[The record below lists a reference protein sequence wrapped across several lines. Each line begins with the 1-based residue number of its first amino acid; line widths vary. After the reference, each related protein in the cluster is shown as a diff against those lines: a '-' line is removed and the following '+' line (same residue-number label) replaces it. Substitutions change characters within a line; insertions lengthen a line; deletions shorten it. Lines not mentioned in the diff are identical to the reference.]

1 MFRKQCEKNVL
12 SIIGNDIYLLFRF
25 FVEILKAN
33 GPLPIDDSQIQQE
46 MEVFPFEAVERI
58 KQVGGLADFLKQSLQ
73 FAVIDD
79 VIALLSDSKK
89 ARQLALKRRKEKE
102 AQGYQPTGLSAWKTV
117 GKGVNNI
124 DSLSE
129 SVTPNESFP
138 SLYDSA
144 VPTTPSVSNN
154 SSVPST
160 LPSLPRTL
168 NSVSSVDSTSSLGKS
183 SRSLSAASK
192 ASAGSQW
199 SAVVNSYDVKHVKTP
214 DVKMTLSTMDT
225 VDDILIETPKASKK
239 SSIDD
244 IDDFDDISDT
254 GSDYRMSENSGSVK
268 YDQRLGVNMEK
279 LGNNLSRSSSKSDLS
294 DSIRSD
300 FSAGGTTE
308 PKPLKPLN
316 VGLGGIGLLGTK
328 KGSGIFGDKIE
339 KDFDSSS
346 SVFSKDENESGS
358 RNSAQSSSSEVQ
370 KAGEEF
376 IRKSDEKFVSEL
388 AESVVDKLYEG
399 KYVSE
404 QERMNTLSRVSADIW
419 KDFERSAKAQKTSKS
434 NLRNT
439 TPEPGVDYSKNM
451 GKFAA
456 DYMKKHYDE
465 SSTSET
471 SPISNITSVYPQ
483 KTNTGLDAF
492 QTNSGFNSMLHLPSS
507 ADSSNPLSSS
517 PQPSFLPSQ
526 SSTSESS
533 GYNLFSGPSWSFNS
547 FGSSGNSP
555 GQVRGPGPL
564 ISNPA
569 FPLQQPRPPAP
580 GTYIQPPISASS
592 FYKSHIQNVQNTGFP
607 APDCPSPL
615 LTGMP
620 AEMVNSANTDQCTK
634 VGTGHL
640 VNRETMTDICEPYKT
655 EYLKL
660 KEERER
666 MFKMMTGNK
675 VVYDELLKEYK
686 AKEQEIQVN
695 RG

>member
-1 MFRKQCEKNVL
+1 MIRNLL
-12 SIIGNDIYLLFRF
+12 SRIGNDIYLPSRF

-33 GPLPIDDSQIQQE
+33 GPLPIDDSKIQQE

-89 ARQLALKRRKEKE
+89 ARLLALERRKEKE
-102 AQGYQPTGLSAWKTV
+102 AQGYQPTSLSAWKTV

-144 VPTTPSVSNN
+144 LSSTPSISN
-154 SSVPST
+154 STSLPST
-160 LPSLPRTL
+160 LPSFPRSL
-168 NSVSSVDSTSSLGKS
+168 NSVSSVDSTSSFEKPSHLIS
-183 SRSLSAASK
+183 TASK
-192 ASAGSQW
+192 APAGSQW

-214 DVKMTLSTMDT
+214 ELKMTLSSMDT
-225 VDDILIETPKASKK
+225 IDDILLEMPKK

-254 GSDYRMSENSGSVK
+254 GSDYRMSENSGSGVK
-268 YDQRLGVNMEK
+268 HGHRLGVNMEK
-279 LGNNLSRSSSKSDLS
+279 LGNDLSRSSSKSDLS

-308 PKPLKPLN
+308 PIPLKPLS
-316 VGLGGIGLLGTK
+316 VGFGGIGLIGTK
-328 KGSGIFGDKIE
+328 KGSGIWGDKIE
-339 KDFDSSS
+339 KDIDSSS
-346 SVFSKDENESGS
+346 SVFSKEDNESGGG
-358 RNSAQSSSSEVQ
+358 NSAQSLSSDVQ

-388 AESVVDKLYEG
+388 AESVVEKLYEG
-399 KYVSE
+399 KSVSV
-404 QERMNTLSRVSADIW
+404 QERINTLSRVSADIW
-419 KDFERSAKAQKTSKS
+419 KDFERSAKAQKTSES
-434 NLRNT
+434 NLWNSTR
-439 TPEPGVDYSKNM
+439 EPGADYSKNM

-456 DYMKKHYDE
+456 DFMKKHYDE
-465 SSTSET
+465 SGTSVT
-471 SPISNITSVYPQ
+471 SPTSNINSVYPQ

-492 QTNSGFNSMLHLPSS
+492 QNNSGFNSMLHLPSS
-507 ADSSNPLSSS
+507 ADSSSAFSSS
-517 PQPSFLPSQ
+517 PRTSFLPSQ
-526 SSTSESS
+526 SSTSDSS

-547 FGSSGNSP
+547 FGGSP
-555 GQVRGPGPL
+555 GQMRGPGPL

-569 FPLQQPRPPAP
+569 VPLQQPRPPAP
-580 GTYIQPPISASS
+580 GMFIQPPMSASS
-592 FYKSHIQNVQNTGFP
+592 FYKSPTQNVQSSGFP
-607 APDCPSPL
+607 IPDYQSPSM
-615 LTGMP
+615 TGMP
-620 AEMVNSANTDQCTK
+620 VEMINNEKTDQCTQ
-634 VGTGHL
+634 VETCRL
-640 VNRETMTDICEPYKT
+640 VNKETMTDSCEPYKM

-660 KEERER
+660 KEEREK
-666 MFKMMTGNK
+666 MFQMMTGNK

-686 AKEQEIQVN
+686 TKDQEIQVC
-695 RG
+695 RR